1 MLIIY
6 VRSTLCILI
15 NNIDTPSV
23 RNLSRRSTRGAAVLL
38 PAVHPSHYTRVCSR
52 GEIQVTECGGEKLNW
67 CSYVPESLQSYGSL
81 SEFKQGKLIHIPWR
95 RGEEV

>member
-6 VRSTLCILI
+6 VPCTLCIFLHYI
-15 NNIDTPSV
+15 NIYFL
-23 RNLSRRSTRGAAVLL
+23 RNLSPRILQGVAV
-38 PAVHPSHYTRVCSR
+38 PAPVPELQLSER
-52 GEIQVTECGGEKLNW
+52 GGEKLNW

-81 SEFKQGKLIHIPWR
+81 SEFKQGKLIHIPRR

>member
-6 VRSTLCILI
+6 VPCTLCILI
-15 NNIDTPSV
+15 HNVNNIYLI
-23 RNLSRRSTRGAAVLL
+23 RNLSPRILQGVAV
-38 PAVHPSHYTRVCSR
+38 PAPVPELQLSER
-52 GEIQVTECGGEKLNW
+52 GGEKLNW

-81 SEFKQGKLIHIPWR
+81 SEFKQGKLIHIPRR

>member
-6 VRSTLCILI
+6 VHNTLCILK
-15 NNIDTPSV
+15 NNIYTSSV
-23 RNLSRRSTRGAAVLL
+23 RNLSRRTGSISTSAI
-38 PAVHPSHYTRVCSR
+38 AVHPSHYIRVCSR
-52 GEIQVTECGGEKLNW
+52 GEIRVTECGGEKLNW

-81 SEFKQGKLIHIPWR
+81 SEFKQGKLIHIPRR